1 MKDLKSL
8 FIKAH
13 KMTREIR
20 ERFIDVDYKT
30 QFGLCL
36 RELYSQKKDFLE
48 THEVA
53 CTRVEELSEQETICF
68 TGKGE
73 FDRNTLIEMAVQHG
87 HKISTSGI
95 TRKTTLLVVGSLK
108 EKSSKIRK
116 AESLG
121 IRIMSATEFVQ
132 IMSRIAIAIA

>member
-20 ERFIDVDYKT
+20 ERFVDVDYRT

-36 RELYSQKKDFLE
+36 KNLYTQKKDFLE
-48 THEVA
+48 TCEIA
-53 CTRVEELSEQETICF
+53 CERVEELSEQETICF

-73 FDRNTLIEMAVQHG
+73 FDRNTLTEMAVQHG
-87 HKISTSGI
+87 HKIST
-95 TRKTTLLVVGSLK
+95 TVTKKTTLLVVGSLK
-108 EKSSKIRK
+108 DKSSKIKK
-116 AESLG
+116 AENLG

-132 IMSRIAIAIA
+132 TMSRVAIA